1 MTNSSTTLA
10 IVNEEP
16 FFERALRFGLTH
28 QVISQQR
35 LQNMLKEGAT
45 GIVQIAN
52 YFGTAHL
59 RTDLENAKIRIVNL
73 VSLYLEHIAEGDLQV
88 AAISLRDKSLLANS
102 KSGSDMLRRLF
113 ALPEDCL
120 IGGAMIGAE
129 KDFLNDKSLPS
140 AMTLAEYRIEFK
152 TRHHHKLR
160 IDFAKWLAK
169 KLELTDLTLL
179 NNEVAESVINSA
191 ILSILMMRPKASLPS
206 LSELVKLVTADRKK
220 HTKLDLSTYNALL
233 DEAPREYRKLGQDEL
248 ARFLASY
255 PPMIRDSEVPVNST
269 GCNGFF
275 FLSNSY
281 SEDDLKKYQQMAA
294 NEWYKL
300 TKGEDDDKIFT
311 TILLFVATR
320 IQPKASMLLKDS
332 EAVITAFR
340 TAGFDAEMALKFI
353 DDFAPYE
360 YIDDLKRLLVELEL
374 DCKLYFSDDNPD
386 LPDKHMERA
395 LKHMKA
401 MCNVQWKGRSR

>member
-10 IVNEEP
+10 IVNEQS
-16 FFERALRFGLTH
+16 FFERALIFGLAH
-28 QVISQQR
+28 QVISESR
-35 LQNMLKEGAT
+35 LQSLLKEGAT
-45 GIVQIAN
+45 GMVQIAN

-59 RTDLENAKIRIVNL
+59 RTDLENARDRIVNL
-73 VSLYLEHIAEGDLQV
+73 VSLYLENIAEGDLQV

-102 KSGSDMLRRLF
+102 KGGSDMLRRLF

-120 IGGAMIGAE
+120 IGGSVFGTE
-129 KDFLNDKSLPS
+129 KDFLNDKSLSS
-140 AMTLAEYRIEFK
+140 AMTLAEYRIELK
-152 TRHHHKLR
+152 VRHHHKLR
-160 IDFAKWLAK
+160 IDLAKWLAK
-169 KLELTDLTLL
+169 KLGLSDLTLL

-191 ILSILMMRPKASLPS
+191 ILSMLMIRPQPHLAS
-206 LSELVKLVTADRKK
+206 LSELAKLVAADRKK
-220 HTKLDLSTYNALL
+220 HTKLDLSGFNALL

-248 ARFLASY
+248 SRFLATY
-255 PPMIRDSEVPVNST
+255 PPMIRDSGIPINST

-281 SEDDLKKYQQMAA
+281 NGDDLKKYQQMAA

-311 TILLFVATR
+311 TILLFVATG
-320 IQPKASMLLKDS
+320 IKPKASMLLKDS

-340 TAGFDAEMALKFI
+340 TRGFDAEVTLKFI

-360 YIDDLKRLLVELEL
+360 YIDDLKRLLAELEL
-374 DCKLYFSDDNPD
+374 DCKLYFSDDNPE

-401 MCNVQWKGRSR
+401 ICNVQWKGRSR